1 MELEIAEKNDNP
13 LLHRQEIQI
22 VIRHENKGT
31 PKRKEVIQNLSEQL
45 KAKKD
50 LIVIDHLK
58 NKYGKTET
66 QGYAKIYANIEALN
80 RIETKPSIARQKPS
94 EKKPPKAKKTK
105 KEEKEQE
112 ETKPVEEAPPER
124 TTEET
129 KPVEEAPP
137 EETTEE
143 KTPVE
148 EEKSE

>member
-13 LLHRQEIQI
+13 LLHRQEVRI

-31 PKRKEVIQNLSEQL
+31 PRRKEVIQSLSEQL

-50 LIVIDHLK
+50 LIIIDHLK

-66 QGYAKIYANIEALN
+66 QGYAKIYANVEALN

-94 EKKPPKAKKTK
+94 EKKPPKAEKTK
-105 KEEKEQE
+105 KEEKVREK
-112 ETKPVEEAPPER
+112 TKPVEEAPPEG
-124 TTEET
+124 TT
-129 KPVEEAPP
+129 K
-137 EETTEE
+137 E

>member
-13 LLHRQEIQI
+13 LLHRQEVQI
-22 VIRHENKGT
+22 VIKHENKGT
-31 PKRKEVIQNLSEQL
+31 PKRKEVIQNITEQL

-105 KEEKEQE
+105 KEETE
-112 ETKPVEEAPPER
+112 PVEEATQEK
-124 TTEET
+124 TE
-129 KPVEEAPP
+129 PVEE
-137 EETTEE
+137 E
-143 KTPVE
+143 TPVE
-148 EEKSE
+148 EGKSE

>member
-1 MELEIAEKNDNP
+1 MEIAEKNDNP
-13 LLHRQEIQI
+13 LLHRQEIRI
-22 VIRHENKGT
+22 VIRHENMGT
-31 PKRKEVIQNLSEQL
+31 PKRMEVIQNLSEQL

-66 QGYAKIYANIEALN
+66 QGYAKIYANAEALN

-105 KEEKEQE
+105 KEKKVKE
-112 ETKPVEEAPPER
+112 ETEPVEE
-124 TTEET
+124 TTQ
-129 KPVEEAPP
+129 K
-137 EETTEE
+137 ETTEE
-143 KTPVE
+143 ETPVE

>member
-1 MELEIAEKNDNP
+1 MEIAEKNHKP
-13 LLHRQEIQI
+13 LLHRQEVKI
-22 VIRHENKGT
+22 VIRHENMGT

-66 QGYAKIYANIEALN
+66 QGYAKIYANAEALN

-105 KEEKEQE
+105 KEKKDKEETEAAKEVTQE
-112 ETKPVEEAPPER
+112 ETKPVEETTQKES
-124 TTEET
+124 TEE
-129 KPVEEAPP
+129 E
-137 EETTEE
+137 
-143 KTPVE
+143 TPVKE
-148 EEKSE
+148 GKSD

>member
-13 LLHRQEIQI
+13 LLQRQEVQI

-31 PKRKEVIQNLSEQL
+31 PQRKEVIQNLSDKL

-50 LIVIDHLK
+50 LIIIDHLK
-58 NKYGKTET
+58 NKYGKMET
-66 QGYAKIYANIEALN
+66 QGYVKIYANIEALN
-80 RIETKPSIARQKPS
+80 QIETKPSIARQKPS

-105 KEEKEQE
+105 KEEKVQE
-112 ETKPVEEAPPER
+112 ETKPVEEASPEG
-124 TTEET
+124 
-129 KPVEEAPP
+129 
-137 EETTEE
+137 TTEE

>member
-22 VIRHENKGT
+22 VIKHENKGT
-31 PKRKEVIQNLSEQL
+31 PMRKEVIQNLSEQL

-105 KEEKEQE
+105 KVEKDQE
-112 ETKPVEEAPPER
+112 ETEPVEEA
-124 TTEET
+124 TQEET
-129 KPVEEAPP
+129 ESVEE
-137 EETTEE
+137 E
-143 KTPVE
+143 TPVE
-148 EEKSE
+148 KGKSE

>member
-13 LLHRQEIQI
+13 LLHRQEVKI

-31 PKRKEVIQNLSEQL
+31 PKRKEVIQSLSEQL

-50 LIVIDHLK
+50 LIVIAHLK

-66 QGYAKIYANIEALN
+66 QGYAKIYANAEALN

-105 KEEKEQE
+105 KEKKDKE
-112 ETKPVEEAPPER
+112 ETEPIEKATQEA
-124 TTEET
+124 TTEEVPQ
-129 KPVEEAPP
+129 K
-137 EETTEE
+137 ETAEE
-143 KTPVE
+143 KAPVK

>member
-22 VIRHENKGT
+22 VIKHENKGT

-105 KEEKEQE
+105 KEETE
-112 ETKPVEEAPPER
+112 PVEEE
-124 TTEET
+124 
-129 KPVEEAPP
+129 
-137 EETTEE
+137 
-143 KTPVE
+143 TPVE
-148 EEKSE
+148 EGKSE

>member
-13 LLHRQEIQI
+13 LLHRQEVQI
-22 VIRHENKGT
+22 VIRQENKGT
-31 PKRKEVIQNLSEQL
+31 PKRKEVIQSLSEQL

-66 QGYAKIYANIEALN
+66 QGYAKIYANAEALN

-105 KEEKEQE
+105 KEKKVKEE
-112 ETKPVEEAPPER
+112 PEPVEE
-124 TTEET
+124 TTQ
-129 KPVEEAPP
+129 K
-137 EETTEE
+137 ETTEGTTQGE
-143 KTPVE
+143 ATEEETPVE

>member
-13 LLHRQEIQI
+13 LLHRQEVQI

-31 PKRKEVIQNLSEQL
+31 PKRKEVIQSLSEQL

-105 KEEKEQE
+105 KEETEPVEEVTQE
-112 ETKPVEEAPPER
+112 ETAEEE
-124 TTEET
+124 
-129 KPVEEAPP
+129 
-137 EETTEE
+137 
-143 KTPVE
+143 TPVE
-148 EEKSE
+148 EEKTE

>member
-13 LLHRQEIQI
+13 LLHRQEVQI
-22 VIRHENKGT
+22 VIRHENKRT
-31 PKRKEVIQNLSEQL
+31 PKRKEVIQSLSEQL

-66 QGYAKIYANIEALN
+66 QGYAKIYANVEALN

-105 KEEKEQE
+105 KEETE
-112 ETKPVEEAPPER
+112 PVEEA
-124 TTEET
+124 TQ
-129 KPVEEAPP
+129 

-143 KTPVE
+143 ETPVE

>member
-13 LLHRQEIQI
+13 LLHRQEVRI

-31 PKRKEVIQNLSEQL
+31 PRRKEVIQSLSEQL

-66 QGYAKIYANIEALN
+66 RGYAKIYANVEALN
-80 RIETKPSIARQKPS
+80 RIETKPSIARQKHS
-94 EKKPPKAKKTK
+94 EKKPPKAEKTK
-105 KEEKEQE
+105 KEEKDQK
-112 ETKPVEEAPPER
+112 ETKPVEEAPPEG
-124 TTEET
+124 
-129 KPVEEAPP
+129 
-137 EETTEE
+137 TTEE

-148 EEKSE
+148 VEKSE

>member
-13 LLHRQEIQI
+13 LLHRQEVRI

-31 PKRKEVIQNLSEQL
+31 PRRKEVIQSLSEQL

-66 QGYAKIYANIEALN
+66 RGYAKIYANVEALN

-94 EKKPPKAKKTK
+94 EKKQPKAEKTK
-105 KEEKEQE
+105 KEEKDQK
-112 ETKPVEEAPPER
+112 ETKPVEEAPPEG
-124 TTEET
+124 
-129 KPVEEAPP
+129 
-137 EETTEE
+137 TTEE

-148 EEKSE
+148 VEKSE

>member
-13 LLHRQEIQI
+13 LLHRQEVQI
-22 VIRHENKGT
+22 VIKHENKGT

-66 QGYAKIYANIEALN
+66 QGYAKIYVNIEALN

-105 KEEKEQE
+105 KEKTE
-112 ETKPVEEAPPER
+112 PVEEATQEK
-124 TTEET
+124 TE
-129 KPVEEAPP
+129 PVEE
-137 EETTEE
+137 E
-143 KTPVE
+143 TPVE
-148 EEKSE
+148 EGKSK

>member
-13 LLHRQEIQI
+13 LLHRQEVQI

-31 PKRKEVIQNLSEQL
+31 PRRKEVIQNLSEQL

-105 KEEKEQE
+105 KEEKNQV
-112 ETKPVEEAPPER
+112 ETEPVEESPEG
-124 TTEET
+124 
-129 KPVEEAPP
+129 
-137 EETTEE
+137 TTEE